1 MPLMSDG
8 TGSHLD
14 FFSRF
19 APCLVC
25 VESRGRDGELGV
37 GTAFHIGD
45 GYLVTARHVIEAREL
60 VSLTPYESS
69 AEISLE
75 SVETIYPSDETAD
88 ISLLRTDF
96 SLDSYMASNII
107 LTNGPVNNKV
117 DHIEIGGHLDD
128 WINNSLVLMEVIV
141 MGYPPIPT
149 SPEPVLVATRGE
161 VNAIIDPYVGSK
173 HPLFVLSPMA
183 RGGFSGGPALT
194 GDGFLL
200 GVITSSLLTN
210 HAAPELGYGVALT
223 VEPLWNL
230 LLENKIYPGSGNRQL
245 MGELFGLPDNLPTPV
260 REPSIPKPVHLGEG
274 CFGEPPF

>member
-1 MPLMSDG
+1 MPNG
-8 TGSHLD
+8 TGSQLD

-25 VESRGRDGELGV
+25 VESRGIDGELGV

-45 GYLVTARHVIEAREL
+45 GCLVTARHVIEGREL

-75 SVETIYPSDETAD
+75 SVEVIYPSDETVD
-88 ISLLRTDF
+88 IALLRTDF
-96 SLDSYMASNII
+96 SLDLYMKSNII
-107 LTNGPVNNKV
+107 LTNGSVNNKV

-161 VNAIIDPYVGSK
+161 VNAIIDPYVGSN

-194 GDGFLL
+194 GNGFLL
-200 GVITSSLLTN
+200 GIITSSLLTN
-210 HAAPELGYGVALT
+210 YAAPELGYGVALT

-230 LLENKIYPGSGNRQL
+230 LLENNIYPGSENRQM
-245 MGELFGLPDNLPTPV
+245 MGALFDLPDNLPAPI
-260 REPSIPKPVHLGEG
+260 RRPYSPKPDHFGEG
-274 CFGEPPF
+274 CTSEPPF